1 MHFNVTHETEYR
13 YSVPVTL
20 GTHVLRLNPVPE
32 RCRILTRS
40 LWIEPAPVEQYD
52 AADAF
57 GNLVTHVSFAGTC
70 SVLRIR
76 SGFEVESFAPES
88 VLDPPFA
95 PLPWPPADDDLNPYR
110 LTPAVDDRVRRFASD
125 LCEEAGHAPVL
136 FLDHLN
142 RALFERMDRRIRPSG
157 AAQSPAETLES
168 ASGAC
173 RDLAM
178 LFIEASRCLG
188 FASRFVSGYQAAYDT
203 PDQRRH
209 LHAWAEIFLPYLG
222 WRGWDPMH
230 GVRVTDSHLAL
241 CAAPDQAGTMPV
253 DGSYSFIGERIA
265 TTLDYSIR
273 IQAG

>member
-20 GTHVLRLNPVPE
+20 GPHVLRLNPLPE

-40 LWIEPAPVEQYD
+40 LVIEPAPVERYD
-52 AADAF
+52 VTDAF
-57 GNLVTHVSFAGTC
+57 GNLVTRVSFAGTC
-70 SVLRIR
+70 GVLRIR
-76 SGFEVESFAPES
+76 SEFEAESFAPELIRDS
-88 VLDPPFA
+88 SLPT
-95 PLPWPPADDDLNPYR
+95 LPWPPAVDDLNPYR
-110 LTPAVDDRVRRFASD
+110 MTHAVDNRVSRFASD
-125 LCEEAGHAPVL
+125 LSEEVAHSPVR

-178 LFIEASRCLG
+178 LFMEASRCMG
-188 FASRFVSGYQAAYDT
+188 FPSRFVSGYQAAHDT

-209 LHAWAEIFLPYLG
+209 LHAWAEVFLPHHG

-230 GVRVTDSHLAL
+230 GVPVTDGHLAL

-253 DGSYSFIGERIA
+253 DGSYTFTGECI
-265 TTLDYSIR
+265 TSTLDYAIR